1 MLQNVQKSTA
11 SVLTLLTLTI
21 ALSACST
28 TPRTVEY
35 TPQPIERPTLILPP
49 TETLDMKGVDWIV
62 VTPDNANEYFAKM
75 QENGESISFFAL
87 TADGYAAL
95 GINMA
100 QLLELISQQKAIIVA
115 YEEYYN
121 SVETQLENREAAT
134 VLIPVEKPEP
144 TIQERFQNLFK

>member
-1 MLQNVQKSTA
+1 M
-11 SVLTLLTLTI
+11 LTLTI

-62 VTPDNANEYFAKM
+62 VTPDNADEYFEKM
-75 QENGESISFFAL
+75 KADGESISFFAL
-87 TADGYAAL
+87 TSDGYAAL

-115 YEEYYN
+115 YEDYYN
-121 SVETQLENREAAT
+121 SVETQLENQDT
-134 VLIPVEKPEP
+134 KVIIPVEEPEP
-144 TIQERFQNLFK
+144 TIIDRFQNLFK

>member
-1 MLQNVQKSTA
+1 MSA
-11 SVLTLLTLTI
+11 LTSLILITG
-21 ALSACST
+21 LSACSSL
-28 TPRTVEY
+28 PQTVEY
-35 TPQPIERPTLILPP
+35 TPEPIDRPTLILPP
-49 TETLDMKGVDWIV
+49 TETLEMKEVDWIII
-62 VTPDNANEYFAKM
+62 TPDNAEEYFAKM

-87 TADGYAAL
+87 TADGYSAL

-115 YEEYYN
+115 YEEYYD
-121 SVETQLENREAAT
+121 SIETQLENREAAT

>member
-49 TETLDMKGVDWIV
+49 TETLNMKDVDWIV
-62 VTPDNANEYFAKM
+62 VTPDNADEYFARM

-100 QLLELISQQKAIIVA
+100 QLLELISQQRAIIVA
-115 YEEYYN
+115 YEDYYN
-121 SVETQLENREAAT
+121 SVETQLENQDAR
-134 VLIPVEKPEP
+134 VIIPVEEE
-144 TIQERFQNLFK
+144 TQSLRDRISNLFK

>member
-21 ALSACST
+21 ALSSCST

-49 TETLDMKGVDWIV
+49 TETLNMKDVDWIV
-62 VTPDNANEYFAKM
+62 VTPDNADEYFARM

-100 QLLELISQQKAIIVA
+100 QLLELISQQRAIIVA
-115 YEEYYN
+115 YEDYYN
-121 SVETQLENREAAT
+121 SVETQLENQNTR
-134 VLIPVEKPEP
+134 VIIPVEEE
-144 TIQERFQNLFK
+144 TQSLQDRISNFFK

>member
-1 MLQNVQKSTA
+1 M
-11 SVLTLLTLTI
+11 LTLTI

-62 VTPDNANEYFAKM
+62 VTPDNADEYFEKM
-75 QENGESISFFAL
+75 KADGQSISFFAL
-87 TADGYAAL
+87 TSDGYAAL

-100 QLLELISQQKAIIVA
+100 QLLELISQQRAIIVA
-115 YEEYYN
+115 YEDYYN
-121 SVETQLENREAAT
+121 SIETQLENQDTR
-134 VLIPVEKPEP
+134 VIIPVEEE
-144 TIQERFQNLFK
+144 TQSLQDRISNFFK

>member
-21 ALSACST
+21 GLSACST

-35 TPQPIERPTLILPP
+35 TPTPIERPTLILPP
-49 TETLDMKGVDWIV
+49 TETLNIKDVDWIV
-62 VTPDNANEYFAKM
+62 VTPDNADEYFARM

-100 QLLELISQQKAIIVA
+100 QLLELISQQRAIIVA
-115 YEEYYN
+115 YEDYYN
-121 SVETQLENREAAT
+121 SVETQLENQDAR
-134 VLIPVEKPEP
+134 VIIPVEEE
-144 TIQERFQNLFK
+144 TQSLQNRISNFFK

>member
-1 MLQNVQKSTA
+1 MLQNVHKSTA

-21 ALSACST
+21 GLSACST

-49 TETLDMKGVDWIV
+49 TETLDMKGVDWII
-62 VTPDNANEYFAKM
+62 VTPDNADEYFEKM
-75 QENGESISFFAL
+75 KADGQSISFFAL
-87 TADGYAAL
+87 TGDGYAAL

-115 YEEYYN
+115 YEDYYN
-121 SVETQLENREAAT
+121 SIETQLENQDTR
-134 VLIPVEKPEP
+134 VIIPVEEE
-144 TIQERFQNLFK
+144 TQSLQDRISNFFK